1 MAIDKISYIEVFGT
15 LLGGVIALRLALYF
29 GPKYLDYRDKKVLA
43 QKTEE
48 EDRLQ
53 ISQLTMGSFFAD
65 SKDQLWMWDV
75 GSQSA
80 GEARE
85 AGPRAITIP
94 GATKQD
100 YEALI
105 RGEFYQDNRGHKWK
119 ITQGELASPD

>member
-1 MAIDKISYIEVFGT
+1 
-15 LLGGVIALRLALYF
+15 
-29 GPKYLDYRDKKVLA
+29 
-43 QKTEE
+43 
-48 EDRLQ
+48 
-53 ISQLTMGSFFAD
+53 MG
-65 SKDQLWMWDV
+65 V

-105 RGEFYQDNRGHKWK
+105 RGEIYQDNQGHNWK
-119 ITQGELASPD
+119 ITHGELALAD